1 MEPDSLA
8 LLGLALGVVVLL
20 GVALARR
27 TGLPDPIVLVAV
39 GLAASFLPGAPTAD
53 LPPDLV
59 FLVFLP
65 PLLYRASFLTSPQTL
80 RHHATPIALLSVGL
94 VLVTAL
100 LVAVVVAVLVP
111 GLTFAEGLVLG
122 AIVAP
127 TDPVAAAGIFAR
139 LGAPKNVVE
148 LVEGESLVNDA
159 TALVLYA
166 VAVQA
171 VVSGPPSALTA
182 VGDLA
187 LSVLGGVGVG
197 AVLALVVT
205 ATRRRVT
212 DVGLQLL
219 LSLLT
224 PYAAYVLADHVH
236 GSGVLAVVTT
246 GVVLGSRGE
255 GLFGAEV
262 RLQSTAFWS
271 LLDLALNA
279 VLFVLLGLEVR
290 RVLAGA
296 PDVPPLR
303 LAAYGA
309 GVVGVVVA
317 TRLLWQFVV
326 PSAVYRLRDRIGID
340 PRVSSPA
347 ERLLLGWTGMRGA
360 ISLAAALA
368 LPLEAGGR
376 PFPGRALLIFLTVV
390 VILATLV
397 VQGLTLPVLLDG
409 LGLAGHGARAR
420 DHAEQ
425 EARLALADIALARL
439 DELEGSGEVSS
450 RGVRPLRDIWEQERT
465 RATPD
470 EEVAEEDVDLTWL
483 RLEVTRAQGDELDR
497 RRRQGEVPPDVA
509 RTLRQE
515 LDLQQVRLAGPE
527 G

>member
-8 LLGLALGVVVLL
+8 LLGLAFGVVVLL

-39 GLAASFLPGAPTAD
+39 GLLASFVPGAASAD

-80 RHHATPIALLSVGL
+80 RRHATPIALLSVGL
-94 VLVTAL
+94 VLATAL
-100 LVAVVVAVLVP
+100 LVAVAVDLLVP

-139 LGAPKNVVE
+139 LGAPKGVVE

-159 TALVLYA
+159 SALVLYA

-171 VVSGPPSALTA
+171 VVSGPPSALGA
-182 VGDLA
+182 LGDLA
-187 LSVLGGVGVG
+187 LSVLGGLGVG
-197 AVLALVVT
+197 AVLAALVV
-205 ATRRRVT
+205 AARRRVR

-224 PYAAYVLADHVH
+224 PYAGYVLADHVG

-246 GVVLGSRGE
+246 GVVLGSRGD
-255 GLFGAEV
+255 GVFGAEV

-271 LLDLALNA
+271 FLDLALNA

-290 RVLAGA
+290 TVLSGA
-296 PDVPPLR
+296 PDVPVLR
-303 LAAYGA
+303 LAEYGA

-326 PSAVYRLRDRIGID
+326 PPLLYRVRDRVGID

-347 ERLLLGWTGMRGA
+347 ERLVLGWTGMRGA

-368 LPLEAGGR
+368 LPLEAGDR
-376 PFPGRALLIFLTVV
+376 PFPGRSLLIFLTVV
-390 VILATLV
+390 VVLATLGA
-397 VQGLTLPVLLDG
+397 QGLTLPVLLHR
-409 LGLAGHGARAR
+409 LGLAGHGDQTR
-420 DHAEQ
+420 DDAEQ
-425 EARLALADIALARL
+425 QARLALADAALARL
-439 DELEGSGEVSS
+439 DELEGSGEVAAG
-450 RGVRPLRDIWEQERT
+450 GVRPLRDVWEQERT

-470 EEVAEEDVDLTWL
+470 QEVADEDVDLTWL
-483 RLEVTRAQGDELDR
+483 RLEVTRAQREELDR
-497 RRRQGEVPPDVA
+497 RMQDGEVPDEVA

-515 LDLQQVRLAGPE
+515 LDLQQVRLAGTQ
-527 G
+527 